1 MQLFRDTYVENAALY
16 RAQQMK
22 ELDILARAIAVHHS
36 GSFDNQKVADMW
48 STLEADNK
56 GTL

>member
-48 STLEADNK
+48 SAL
-56 GTL
+56 